1 MSLTLAAWITFFV
14 VALVWV
20 LMLKMTVRVVG
31 GGRLDNGWDNA
42 LAYTM
47 VTALLAIPVSW
58 MFGSWF
64 LAVLIPPFV
73 WLAQTIAIK
82 VIYEVKPL
90 LAWTIGLVHAV
101 LASFVVGTVTLTAG
115 FVAAYIMYGKIISD
129 PMFLVRLILRLIGIE
144 LPA

>member
-1 MSLTLAAWITFFV
+1 MSLTAAAWITFAA
-14 VALVWV
+14 VALIWV
-20 LMLKMTVRVVG
+20 LMLKGTVRVVG
-31 GGRLDNGWDNA
+31 GGKLDNGWDNA
-42 LAYTM
+42 MAYAM

-64 LAVLIPPFV
+64 LMFLIPPFV
-73 WLAQTIAIK
+73 WVAQTIAIK

-101 LASFVVGTVTLTAG
+101 AASFVVGTLTLTAG

-144 LPA
+144 LPS